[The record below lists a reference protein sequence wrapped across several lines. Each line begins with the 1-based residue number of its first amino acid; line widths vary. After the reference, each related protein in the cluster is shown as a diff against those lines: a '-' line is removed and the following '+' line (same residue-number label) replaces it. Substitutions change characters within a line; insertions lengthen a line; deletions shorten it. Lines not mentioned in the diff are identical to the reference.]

1 MAAKNTIDIK
11 SSAGKTLL
19 SVLLNIGAKGYY
31 SLMQHDYIVL
41 PFKLCTPIDF
51 KIGSYVD
58 LRGVFDDALGGKL
71 AKMYYVTDNQ
81 NPTYNTST
89 GAYEYQLRLNA
100 YYWLWN
106 NFIFKYTPENAAGE
120 ASWSLTAPLDVQM
133 GVFLRNLSALG
144 FTYNGTPYE
153 VEIDD
158 TVENKAVAMTYDN
171 MHLLDALFSMGSKDN
186 WDCDVWVTENVIH
199 FGRCEHGDS
208 VKIELGVEAS
218 TMTRSESKGTFATR
232 IYAFGSTR
240 NIPENYRPADE
251 SLTVNGVVQKRLML
265 PVDTPYIDAYPGM
278 AAHEVVEAVVVFDD
292 IFPRRIGTISD
303 VRTVDR
309 AVTGESGEQVD
320 TFKAYQYRDSGLS
333 FKEDYVLP
341 GKELRVIFQS
351 GKLNGLDFA
360 VQFNPENADPAEQL
374 WEIVANEDYGRLLP
388 DEVIKPEDGDTYLL
402 YGFDI
407 QLVSDQYTSEAE
419 QELKERTEKY
429 VKKTMVDDGTYATTL
444 RNSWV
449 SADPLRRTFDVGQR
463 IRLVNPGYFPAEG
476 RESRVIGWEMN
487 LDIPT
492 DAPIYTIGESTQYSR
507 IGEIEDKVDTL
518 VYKGSKYVGT
528 GGSGVYVVR
537 VNDSTPPSDTN
548 VFSALRSLA
557 TFLRKDQPDATQYLL
572 RLLGG
577 VHFGEFASS
586 LMNGTGGSIDSHGNA
601 ELETLRLRSA
611 LIVKELIYN
620 RWSAQEGNT
629 TFTEAGTIDAVKQE
643 DDGTYT
649 LTIRRRWEYDV
660 TAFDEQDVC
669 YGSVNDLAQGG
680 GHYYDAWFRVLSVNR
695 TANTLSVVLY
705 PDDEVPGGQN
715 YTPQVGMVVTRRG
728 NATNTERQGFWYIS
742 SYEGCYCFLDG
753 VTKPILEESN
763 YYILIGRLK
772 RLSLFDNL
780 PINYLHSYLFAR
792 GLVVQDIHRIDFEG
806 TPVVTLNDRGFWS
819 LEVAQ
824 SDNPYTVGQETVDTV
839 WHYGCRWKCLV
850 TGTTDEPRYA
860 ATGWAMIEGN
870 PAFTIDIDSSAG
882 WAFDGGQLTEDVP
895 FTTLTVTGTLYNRD
909 VTAHILDD
917 DISWTRD
924 TGNVAED
931 NAWAIK
937 KASEGKSL
945 PLVADDLGLEF
956 RQKGVCSFKCTAT
969 LRDGQET
976 LVTENII
983 TF

>member
-1 MAAKNTIDIK
+1 MELKIYDKSGVLKLTASPNS
-11 SSAGKTLL
+11 SSAL
-19 SVLLNIGAKGYY
+19 SEEVMGECSVSA
-31 SLMQHDYIVL
+31 SFTH
-41 PFKLCTPIDF
+41 
-51 KIGSYVD
+51 
-58 LRGVFDDALGGKL
+58 
-71 AKMYYVTDNQ
+71 
-81 NPTYNTST
+81 TS
-89 GAYEYQLRLNA
+89 
-100 YYWLWN
+100 
-106 NFIFKYTPENAAGE
+106 F
-120 ASWSLTAPLDVQM
+120 V
-133 GVFLRNLSALG
+133 
-144 FTYNGTPYE
+144 
-153 VEIDD
+153 
-158 TVENKAVAMTYDN
+158 
-171 MHLLDALFSMGSKDN
+171 LLDA
-186 WDCDVWVTENVIH
+186 
-199 FGRCEHGDS
+199 GDY
-208 VKIELGVEAS
+208 IELQGVRYKMRSPYRPVQKNTQTYSYTAKFYAPIHDAEDTLMLYLEDGDTRTEFSFDGGPREHLQLWVDNMNRVAGAEVWSIGTVITGENKTIDYNNLFCWEAGFGS
-218 TMTRSESKGTFATR
+218 NGIAAAYNTELWADGYVVNLCKAERGERVELGYLKGLTGLSQEENGDVKFFTRLFPL
-232 IYAFGSTR
+232 GSTR
-240 NIPENYRPADE
+240 NIDATKYGHARLQLPSGAAYVDRNTALY
-251 SLTVNGVVQKRLML
+251 GVKEAWEEASFSG
-265 PVDTPYIDAYPGM
+265 IYPKY
-278 AAHEVVEAVVVFDD
+278 
-292 IFPRRIGTISD
+292 IGTVTS
-303 VRTVDR
+303 VRSEEKTSEEGRKYTVYYI
-309 AVTGESGEQVD
+309 
-320 TFKAYQYRDSGLS
+320 KDSGM
-333 FKEDYVLP
+333 
-341 GKELRVIFQS
+341 G
-351 GKLNGLDFA
+351 
-360 VQFNPENADPAEQL
+360 FNPKDYEIPDLTYMLAFQTGDLAGRGSGDDGSFEVAWHEDARE
-374 WEIVANEDYGRLLP
+374 WEIINVYP
-388 DEVIKPEDGDTYLL
+388 DDKTQIPGGEIVPVVGDTYIPWNFALPQE
-402 YGFDI
+402 Y
-407 QLVSDQYTSEAE
+407 VTAAE
-419 QELKERTEKY
+419 QAYAEA
-429 VKKTMVDDGTYATTL
+429 VDDYLSTYSFDPKKYSGTTDRNYIEQSRTPLMLGQNVRLLSDEYFAGGFKDTRIVKCVRKLGDLCQATVTCTDQIGNGWKTSVENQL
-444 RNSWV
+444 GNLQYILAKQAQQV
-449 SADPLRRTFDVGQR
+449 IIDLIKTG
-463 IRLVNPGYFPAEG
+463 EG
-476 RESRVIGWEMN
+476 K
-487 LDIPT
+487 T
-492 DAPIYTIGESTQYSR
+492 
-507 IGEIEDKVDTL
+507 
-518 VYKGSKYVGT
+518 
-528 GGSGVYVVR
+528 
-537 VNDSTPPSDTN
+537 PSDTN

-742 SYEGCYCFLDG
+742 SYEGCICFLDG
-753 VTKPILEESN
+753 VTKPILEERN
-763 YYILIGRLK
+763 YAIIIGKLK

-780 PINYLHSYLFAR
+780 PINYLHSYVYCR
-792 GLVVQDIHRIDFEG
+792 GIAIQDLLRIDFEG

-824 SDNPYTVGQETVDTV
+824 SDNPYTVGQDTVDTV
-839 WHYGCRWKCLV
+839 WHYGCRWRCLV

-937 KASEGKSL
+937 KAAAGKSL

>member
-1 MAAKNTIDIK
+1 MELKIYDKSGVLKLTASPNS
-11 SSAGKTLL
+11 SSAL
-19 SVLLNIGAKGYY
+19 SEEVMGECSVSA
-31 SLMQHDYIVL
+31 SFTH
-41 PFKLCTPIDF
+41 
-51 KIGSYVD
+51 
-58 LRGVFDDALGGKL
+58 
-71 AKMYYVTDNQ
+71 
-81 NPTYNTST
+81 TS
-89 GAYEYQLRLNA
+89 
-100 YYWLWN
+100 
-106 NFIFKYTPENAAGE
+106 F
-120 ASWSLTAPLDVQM
+120 V
-133 GVFLRNLSALG
+133 
-144 FTYNGTPYE
+144 
-153 VEIDD
+153 
-158 TVENKAVAMTYDN
+158 
-171 MHLLDALFSMGSKDN
+171 LLDA
-186 WDCDVWVTENVIH
+186 
-199 FGRCEHGDS
+199 GDY
-208 VKIELGVEAS
+208 IELQGVRYKMRSPYRPVQKNTQTYSYTAKFYAPIHDAEDTLMLYLEDGDTRTEFSFDGGPREHLQLWVDNMNRVAGAEVWSIGTVITGENKTIDYNNLFCWEAGFGS
-218 TMTRSESKGTFATR
+218 NGIAAAYNTELWADGYVINLCKAERGERVELGYLKGLTGLSQEENGDVKFFTRLFPL
-232 IYAFGSTR
+232 GSTR
-240 NIPENYRPADE
+240 NIDATKYGHARLQLPSGAAYVDRNTALY
-251 SLTVNGVVQKRLML
+251 GVKEAWEEASFSG
-265 PVDTPYIDAYPGM
+265 IYPKY
-278 AAHEVVEAVVVFDD
+278 
-292 IFPRRIGTISD
+292 IGTVTS
-303 VRTVDR
+303 VRSEEKTSEEGRKCTVYYI
-309 AVTGESGEQVD
+309 
-320 TFKAYQYRDSGLS
+320 KDSGM
-333 FKEDYVLP
+333 
-341 GKELRVIFQS
+341 G
-351 GKLNGLDFA
+351 
-360 VQFNPENADPAEQL
+360 FNPKDYEIPDLTYMLAFQTGDLAGRGGGDDGSFEVAWHEDARE
-374 WEIVANEDYGRLLP
+374 WEIINVYP
-388 DEVIKPEDGDTYLL
+388 DDKTQIPGGEIVPVVGDTYIPWNFALPQE
-402 YGFDI
+402 Y
-407 QLVSDQYTSEAE
+407 VTAAE
-419 QELKERTEKY
+419 QAYAEA
-429 VKKTMVDDGTYATTL
+429 VDDYLSTYSFDPKKYSGTTDRNYIEQNRTPLMLGQNVRLLSDEYFTDGYKDTRIVKCVRKLGDLCQATVTCTDQIGNGWKTSVENQL
-444 RNSWV
+444 GNLQYILAKQAQQV
-449 SADPLRRTFDVGQR
+449 IIDLIKTG
-463 IRLVNPGYFPAEG
+463 EG
-476 RESRVIGWEMN
+476 K
-487 LDIPT
+487 T
-492 DAPIYTIGESTQYSR
+492 
-507 IGEIEDKVDTL
+507 
-518 VYKGSKYVGT
+518 
-528 GGSGVYVVR
+528 
-537 VNDSTPPSDTN
+537 PSDTN

-577 VHFGEFASS
+577 AHFGEFASS

-629 TFTEAGTIDAVKQE
+629 TFTEAGTIDAVKLE

-695 TANTLSVVLY
+695 TANTLSVVMY

-742 SYEGCYCFLDG
+742 SYEGCICFLDG
-753 VTKPILEESN
+753 VTKPILEERN
-763 YYILIGRLK
+763 YAIIIGKLK

-780 PINYLHSYLFAR
+780 PINYLHSYVYCR
-792 GLVVQDIHRIDFEG
+792 GIAIQDLLRIDFEG

-824 SDNPYTVGQETVDTV
+824 SDNPYTVGQDTVDTV

-870 PAFTIDIDSSAG
+870 PNFTIDIESENG

-937 KASEGKSL
+937 KAAAGKSL

>member
-71 AKMYYVTDNQ
+71 AKMYYITDKQ

-199 FGRCEHGDS
+199 FGRCEHGDP

-341 GKELRVIFQS
+341 GKELRVIFKS

-388 DEVIKPEDGDTYLL
+388 DETIKPEDGDTYLL

-407 QLVSDQYTSEAE
+407 QLVSDQYTPEAE
-419 QELKERTEKY
+419 QELKERTENY

-463 IRLVNPGYFPAEG
+463 VKLLNPGYFPAEG

-487 LDIPT
+487 LDIPS
-492 DAPIYTIGESTQYSR
+492 DAPIYTIGESTKYSR

-518 VYKGSKYVGT
+518 VYKGSKYVGV

-577 VHFGEFASS
+577 AHFGEFASS

-705 PDDEVPGGQN
+705 PDDEVPGGVN

-728 NATNTERQGFWYIS
+728 NATDEERQGFWYIS
-742 SYEGCYCFLDG
+742 SYEGCICFLDG
-753 VTKPILEESN
+753 VTKPILEERN
-763 YYILIGRLK
+763 YAIIIGKLK

-780 PINYLHSYLFAR
+780 PINYLHSYVYCR
-792 GLVVQDIHRIDFEG
+792 GIAIQDLLRIDFEG

-824 SDNPYTVGQETVDTV
+824 SDNPYTVGQDTVDTV

-882 WAFDGGQLTEDVP
+882 WAFDGGQLTDDVP
-895 FTTLTVTGTLYNRD
+895 FTTLTVTGQLYNRD

-924 TGNVAED
+924 TGNVSED

-937 KASEGKSL
+937 KAAAGKSL

-956 RQKGVCSFKCTAT
+956 RQKGVCSFKCTAL
-969 LRDGQET
+969 LRDGNET
-976 LVTENII
+976 QVAENII

>member
-1 MAAKNTIDIK
+1 MELKIYDKSGVLKLTASPNS
-11 SSAGKTLL
+11 SSAL
-19 SVLLNIGAKGYY
+19 SEEVMGECSVSA
-31 SLMQHDYIVL
+31 SFTH
-41 PFKLCTPIDF
+41 
-51 KIGSYVD
+51 
-58 LRGVFDDALGGKL
+58 
-71 AKMYYVTDNQ
+71 
-81 NPTYNTST
+81 TS
-89 GAYEYQLRLNA
+89 
-100 YYWLWN
+100 
-106 NFIFKYTPENAAGE
+106 F
-120 ASWSLTAPLDVQM
+120 V
-133 GVFLRNLSALG
+133 
-144 FTYNGTPYE
+144 
-153 VEIDD
+153 
-158 TVENKAVAMTYDN
+158 
-171 MHLLDALFSMGSKDN
+171 LLDA
-186 WDCDVWVTENVIH
+186 
-199 FGRCEHGDS
+199 GDY
-208 VKIELGVEAS
+208 IELQGVRYKMRSPYRPVQKNTQTYSYTAKFYAPIHDAEDTLMLYLEDGDTRTEFSFDGGPREHLQLWVDNMNRVAGAEVWSIGTVITGENKTIDYNNLFCWEAGFGS
-218 TMTRSESKGTFATR
+218 NGIAAAYNTELWADGYVINLCKAERGERVELGYLKGLTGLSQEENGDVKFFTRLFPL
-232 IYAFGSTR
+232 GSTR
-240 NIPENYRPADE
+240 NIDATKYGHARLQLPSGAAYVDRNTALY
-251 SLTVNGVVQKRLML
+251 GVKEAWEEASFSG
-265 PVDTPYIDAYPGM
+265 IYPKY
-278 AAHEVVEAVVVFDD
+278 
-292 IFPRRIGTISD
+292 IGTVTS
-303 VRTVDR
+303 VRSEEKTSEEGRKCTVYYI
-309 AVTGESGEQVD
+309 
-320 TFKAYQYRDSGLS
+320 KDSGM
-333 FKEDYVLP
+333 
-341 GKELRVIFQS
+341 G
-351 GKLNGLDFA
+351 
-360 VQFNPENADPAEQL
+360 FNPKDYEIPDLTYMLAFQTGDLAGRGGGDDGSFEVAWHEDARE
-374 WEIVANEDYGRLLP
+374 WEIINVYP
-388 DEVIKPEDGDTYLL
+388 DDKTQIPGGEIVPVVGDTYIPWNFALPQE
-402 YGFDI
+402 Y
-407 QLVSDQYTSEAE
+407 VTAAE
-419 QELKERTEKY
+419 QAYAEA
-429 VKKTMVDDGTYATTL
+429 VDDYLSTYSFDPKKYSGTTDRNYIEQNRTPLMLGQNVRLLSDEYFAGGFKDTRIVKCVRKLGDLCQATVTCTDQIGNGWKTSVENQL
-444 RNSWV
+444 GNLQYILAKQAQQV
-449 SADPLRRTFDVGQR
+449 IIDLIKTG
-463 IRLVNPGYFPAEG
+463 EG
-476 RESRVIGWEMN
+476 K
-487 LDIPT
+487 T
-492 DAPIYTIGESTQYSR
+492 
-507 IGEIEDKVDTL
+507 
-518 VYKGSKYVGT
+518 
-528 GGSGVYVVR
+528 
-537 VNDSTPPSDTN
+537 PSDTN

-742 SYEGCYCFLDG
+742 SYEGCICFLDG
-753 VTKPILEESN
+753 VTKPILEERN
-763 YYILIGRLK
+763 YAIIIGKLK

-780 PINYLHSYLFAR
+780 PINYLHSYVYCR
-792 GLVVQDIHRIDFEG
+792 GIAIQDLLRIDFEG

-824 SDNPYTVGQETVDTV
+824 SDNPYTVGQDTVDTV

-937 KASEGKSL
+937 KAGAGKSL

>member
-1 MAAKNTIDIK
+1 MELKIYDKSGVLKLTASPNS
-11 SSAGKTLL
+11 SSAL
-19 SVLLNIGAKGYY
+19 SEEVMGECSVSA
-31 SLMQHDYIVL
+31 SFTH
-41 PFKLCTPIDF
+41 
-51 KIGSYVD
+51 
-58 LRGVFDDALGGKL
+58 
-71 AKMYYVTDNQ
+71 
-81 NPTYNTST
+81 TS
-89 GAYEYQLRLNA
+89 
-100 YYWLWN
+100 
-106 NFIFKYTPENAAGE
+106 F
-120 ASWSLTAPLDVQM
+120 V
-133 GVFLRNLSALG
+133 
-144 FTYNGTPYE
+144 
-153 VEIDD
+153 
-158 TVENKAVAMTYDN
+158 
-171 MHLLDALFSMGSKDN
+171 LLDA
-186 WDCDVWVTENVIH
+186 
-199 FGRCEHGDS
+199 GDY
-208 VKIELGVEAS
+208 IELQGVRYKMRSPYRPVQKNTQTYSYTAKFYAPIHDAEDTLMLYLEDGDTRTEFSFDGGPREHLQLWVDNMNRVAGAEVWSIGTVITGENKTIDYNNLFCWEAGFGS
-218 TMTRSESKGTFATR
+218 NGIAAAYNTELWADGYVVNLCKAERGERVELGYLKGLTGLSQEENGDVKFFTRLFPL
-232 IYAFGSTR
+232 GSTR
-240 NIPENYRPADE
+240 NIDATKYGHARLQLPSGAAYVDRNTALY
-251 SLTVNGVVQKRLML
+251 GVKEAWEEASFSG
-265 PVDTPYIDAYPGM
+265 IYPKY
-278 AAHEVVEAVVVFDD
+278 
-292 IFPRRIGTISD
+292 IGTVTS
-303 VRTVDR
+303 VRSEEKTSEEGRKYTVYYI
-309 AVTGESGEQVD
+309 
-320 TFKAYQYRDSGLS
+320 KDSGM
-333 FKEDYVLP
+333 
-341 GKELRVIFQS
+341 G
-351 GKLNGLDFA
+351 
-360 VQFNPENADPAEQL
+360 FNPKDYEIPDLTYMLAFQTGDLAGRGSGDDGSFEVAWHEDARE
-374 WEIVANEDYGRLLP
+374 WEIINVYP
-388 DEVIKPEDGDTYLL
+388 DDKTQIPGGEIVPVVGDTYIPWNFALPQE
-402 YGFDI
+402 Y
-407 QLVSDQYTSEAE
+407 VTAAE
-419 QELKERTEKY
+419 QAYAEA
-429 VKKTMVDDGTYATTL
+429 VDDYLSTYSFDPKKYSGTTDRNYIEQSRTPLMLGQNVRLLSDEYFAGGFKDTRIVKCVRKLGDLCQATVTCTDQIGNGWKTSVENQL
-444 RNSWV
+444 GNLQYILAKQAQQV
-449 SADPLRRTFDVGQR
+449 IIDLIKTG
-463 IRLVNPGYFPAEG
+463 EG
-476 RESRVIGWEMN
+476 K
-487 LDIPT
+487 T
-492 DAPIYTIGESTQYSR
+492 
-507 IGEIEDKVDTL
+507 
-518 VYKGSKYVGT
+518 
-528 GGSGVYVVR
+528 
-537 VNDSTPPSDTN
+537 PSDTN

-586 LMNGTGGSIDSHGNA
+586 LMNGTGGSIDGHGNA

-620 RWSAQEGNT
+620 RWSAQEDNT

-643 DDGTYT
+643 DDGAYT

-742 SYEGCYCFLDG
+742 SYEGCICFLDG
-753 VTKPILEESN
+753 VTKPILEERN
-763 YYILIGRLK
+763 YAIIIGKLK

-780 PINYLHSYLFAR
+780 PINYLHSYVYCR
-792 GLVVQDIHRIDFEG
+792 GIAIQDLLRIDFEG

-824 SDNPYTVGQETVDTV
+824 SDNPYTVGQDTVDTV

>member
-1 MAAKNTIDIK
+1 MELKIYDKSGVLKLTASPNS
-11 SSAGKTLL
+11 SSAL
-19 SVLLNIGAKGYY
+19 SEEVMGECSVSA
-31 SLMQHDYIVL
+31 SFTH
-41 PFKLCTPIDF
+41 
-51 KIGSYVD
+51 
-58 LRGVFDDALGGKL
+58 
-71 AKMYYVTDNQ
+71 
-81 NPTYNTST
+81 TS
-89 GAYEYQLRLNA
+89 
-100 YYWLWN
+100 
-106 NFIFKYTPENAAGE
+106 F
-120 ASWSLTAPLDVQM
+120 V
-133 GVFLRNLSALG
+133 
-144 FTYNGTPYE
+144 
-153 VEIDD
+153 
-158 TVENKAVAMTYDN
+158 
-171 MHLLDALFSMGSKDN
+171 LLDA
-186 WDCDVWVTENVIH
+186 
-199 FGRCEHGDS
+199 GDY
-208 VKIELGVEAS
+208 IELQGVRYKMRSPYRPVQKNTQTYSYTAKFYAPIHDAEDTLMLYLEDGDTRTEFSFDGGPREHLQLWVNNMNRVAGAEVWSIGTVITGENKTIDYNNLFCWEAGFGS
-218 TMTRSESKGTFATR
+218 NGIAAAYNTELWADGYVINLCKAERGERVELGYLKGLTGLSQEENGDVKFFTRLFPL
-232 IYAFGSTR
+232 GSTR
-240 NIPENYRPADE
+240 NIDATKYGHARLQLPSGAAYVDRNTALY
-251 SLTVNGVVQKRLML
+251 GVKEAWEEASFSG
-265 PVDTPYIDAYPGM
+265 IYPKY
-278 AAHEVVEAVVVFDD
+278 
-292 IFPRRIGTISD
+292 IGTVTSVRSEEKTSEEGRKCTVYYIKDSGMGFNPKDYEIPDLTYMLAFQTGDLAGRGGGDDGSFEVAWHED
-303 VRTVDR
+303 VR
-309 AVTGESGEQVD
+309 E
-320 TFKAYQYRDSGLS
+320 
-333 FKEDYVLP
+333 
-341 GKELRVIFQS
+341 
-351 GKLNGLDFA
+351 
-360 VQFNPENADPAEQL
+360 
-374 WEIVANEDYGRLLP
+374 WEIINVYP
-388 DEVIKPEDGDTYLL
+388 DDKTQIPGGEIVPVVGDTYIPWNFALPQE
-402 YGFDI
+402 Y
-407 QLVSDQYTSEAE
+407 VTAAE
-419 QELKERTEKY
+419 QAYAEA
-429 VKKTMVDDGTYATTL
+429 VDDYLSTYSFDPKKYSGTTDRNYIEQNRTPLMLGQNVRLLSDEYFTDGYKDTRIVKCVRKLNDLCQATVTCTDQIGNGWKTSVENQL
-444 RNSWV
+444 GNLQYILAKQAQQV
-449 SADPLRRTFDVGQR
+449 IIDLIKTG
-463 IRLVNPGYFPAEG
+463 EG
-476 RESRVIGWEMN
+476 K
-487 LDIPT
+487 T
-492 DAPIYTIGESTQYSR
+492 
-507 IGEIEDKVDTL
+507 
-518 VYKGSKYVGT
+518 
-528 GGSGVYVVR
+528 
-537 VNDSTPPSDTN
+537 PSDTN

-629 TFTEAGTIDAVKQE
+629 TFTEAGTIDAVKLE

-715 YTPQVGMVVTRRG
+715 YTPQVGMVITRRG

-742 SYEGCYCFLDG
+742 SYEGCICFLDG
-753 VTKPILEESN
+753 VTKPILEERN
-763 YYILIGRLK
+763 YAIIIGKLK

-780 PINYLHSYLFAR
+780 PINYLHSYVYCR
-792 GLVVQDIHRIDFEG
+792 GIAIQDLLRIDFEG

-824 SDNPYTVGQETVDTV
+824 SDNPYTVGQDTVDTV

>member
-1 MAAKNTIDIK
+1 MELKIYDKSGVLKLTASPNS
-11 SSAGKTLL
+11 SSAL
-19 SVLLNIGAKGYY
+19 SEEVMGECSVSA
-31 SLMQHDYIVL
+31 SFTH
-41 PFKLCTPIDF
+41 
-51 KIGSYVD
+51 
-58 LRGVFDDALGGKL
+58 
-71 AKMYYVTDNQ
+71 
-81 NPTYNTST
+81 TS
-89 GAYEYQLRLNA
+89 
-100 YYWLWN
+100 
-106 NFIFKYTPENAAGE
+106 F
-120 ASWSLTAPLDVQM
+120 V
-133 GVFLRNLSALG
+133 
-144 FTYNGTPYE
+144 
-153 VEIDD
+153 
-158 TVENKAVAMTYDN
+158 
-171 MHLLDALFSMGSKDN
+171 LLDA
-186 WDCDVWVTENVIH
+186 
-199 FGRCEHGDS
+199 GDY
-208 VKIELGVEAS
+208 IELQGVRYKMRSPYRPVQKNTQTYSYTAKFYAPIHDAEDTLMLYLEDGDTRTEFSFDGGPREHLQLWVDNMNRVAGAEVWSIGTVITGENKTIDYNNLFCWEAGFGS
-218 TMTRSESKGTFATR
+218 NGIAAAYNTELWADGYVINLCKAERGERVELGYLKGLTGLSQEENGDVKFFTRLFPL
-232 IYAFGSTR
+232 GSTR
-240 NIPENYRPADE
+240 NIDATKYGHARLQLPSGAAYVDRNTALY
-251 SLTVNGVVQKRLML
+251 GVKEAWEEASFSG
-265 PVDTPYIDAYPGM
+265 IYPKY
-278 AAHEVVEAVVVFDD
+278 
-292 IFPRRIGTISD
+292 IGTVTS
-303 VRTVDR
+303 VRSEEKTSEEGRKCTVYYI
-309 AVTGESGEQVD
+309 
-320 TFKAYQYRDSGLS
+320 KDSGM
-333 FKEDYVLP
+333 
-341 GKELRVIFQS
+341 G
-351 GKLNGLDFA
+351 
-360 VQFNPENADPAEQL
+360 FNPKDYEIPDLTYMLAFQTGDLAGRGSGDDGSFEVAWHEDARE
-374 WEIVANEDYGRLLP
+374 WEIINVYP
-388 DEVIKPEDGDTYLL
+388 DDKTQIPGGEIVPVVGDTYIPWNFALPQE
-402 YGFDI
+402 Y
-407 QLVSDQYTSEAE
+407 VTAAE
-419 QELKERTEKY
+419 QAYAEA
-429 VKKTMVDDGTYATTL
+429 VDDYLSTYSFDPKKYSGTTDRNYIEQNRTPLMLGQNVRLLSDEYFAGGFKDTRIVKCVRKLDDLCQATVTCTDQIGNGWKTSVENQL
-444 RNSWV
+444 GNLQYILAKQAQQV
-449 SADPLRRTFDVGQR
+449 IIDLIKTG
-463 IRLVNPGYFPAEG
+463 EG
-476 RESRVIGWEMN
+476 K
-487 LDIPT
+487 T
-492 DAPIYTIGESTQYSR
+492 
-507 IGEIEDKVDTL
+507 
-518 VYKGSKYVGT
+518 
-528 GGSGVYVVR
+528 
-537 VNDSTPPSDTN
+537 PSDTN

-680 GHYYDAWFRVLSVNR
+680 GRYYDAWFRVLSVNR

-742 SYEGCYCFLDG
+742 SYEGCICFLDG
-753 VTKPILEESN
+753 VTKPILEERN
-763 YYILIGRLK
+763 YAIIIGKLK

-780 PINYLHSYLFAR
+780 PINYLHSYVYCR
-792 GLVVQDIHRIDFEG
+792 GIAIQDLLRIDFEG

-839 WHYGCRWKCLV
+839 WHYGCRWRCLV

-895 FTTLTVTGTLYNRD
+895 FTTLTVTGRLYNRD

>member
-1 MAAKNTIDIK
+1 MELKIYDKSGVLKLTASPNS
-11 SSAGKTLL
+11 SSAL
-19 SVLLNIGAKGYY
+19 SEEVMGECSVSA
-31 SLMQHDYIVL
+31 SFTH
-41 PFKLCTPIDF
+41 
-51 KIGSYVD
+51 
-58 LRGVFDDALGGKL
+58 
-71 AKMYYVTDNQ
+71 
-81 NPTYNTST
+81 TS
-89 GAYEYQLRLNA
+89 
-100 YYWLWN
+100 
-106 NFIFKYTPENAAGE
+106 F
-120 ASWSLTAPLDVQM
+120 V
-133 GVFLRNLSALG
+133 
-144 FTYNGTPYE
+144 
-153 VEIDD
+153 
-158 TVENKAVAMTYDN
+158 
-171 MHLLDALFSMGSKDN
+171 LLDA
-186 WDCDVWVTENVIH
+186 
-199 FGRCEHGDS
+199 GDY
-208 VKIELGVEAS
+208 IELQGVRYKMRSPYRPVQKNTQTYSYTAKFYAPIHDAEDTLMLYLEDGDTRTEFSFDGGPREHLQLWVNNMNRVAGAEVWSIGTVITGENKTIDYNNLFCWEAGFGS
-218 TMTRSESKGTFATR
+218 NGIAAAYNTELWADGYVINLCKAERGERVELGYLKGLAGLSQEENGDVKFFTRLFPL
-232 IYAFGSTR
+232 GSTR
-240 NIPENYRPADE
+240 NIDATKYGHARLQLPSGAAYVDRNTALY
-251 SLTVNGVVQKRLML
+251 GVKEAWEEASFSG
-265 PVDTPYIDAYPGM
+265 IYPKY
-278 AAHEVVEAVVVFDD
+278 
-292 IFPRRIGTISD
+292 IGTVTS
-303 VRTVDR
+303 VRSEEKTSEEGRKYTVYYI
-309 AVTGESGEQVD
+309 
-320 TFKAYQYRDSGLS
+320 KDSGM
-333 FKEDYVLP
+333 
-341 GKELRVIFQS
+341 G
-351 GKLNGLDFA
+351 
-360 VQFNPENADPAEQL
+360 FNPKDYEIPDLTYMLAFQTGDLAGRGSGDDGSFEVAWHKDARE
-374 WEIVANEDYGRLLP
+374 WEIINVYP
-388 DEVIKPEDGDTYLL
+388 DDKTQIPGGEIVPAVGDTYIPWNFALPQE
-402 YGFDI
+402 Y
-407 QLVSDQYTSEAE
+407 VTAAE
-419 QELKERTEKY
+419 QAYAEA
-429 VKKTMVDDGTYATTL
+429 VDDYLSTYSFDPKKYSGTTDRNYIEQNRTPLMLGQNVRLLSDEYFTDGYKDTRIVKCVRKLDDLCQATVTCTDQIGNGWKTSVENQL
-444 RNSWV
+444 GNLQYILAKQAQQV
-449 SADPLRRTFDVGQR
+449 IIDLIKTG
-463 IRLVNPGYFPAEG
+463 EG
-476 RESRVIGWEMN
+476 K
-487 LDIPT
+487 T
-492 DAPIYTIGESTQYSR
+492 
-507 IGEIEDKVDTL
+507 
-518 VYKGSKYVGT
+518 
-528 GGSGVYVVR
+528 
-537 VNDSTPPSDTN
+537 PSDTN

-577 VHFGEFASS
+577 VHFGKFASS

-680 GHYYDAWFRVLSVNR
+680 GRYYDAWFRVLSVNR
-695 TANTLSVVLY
+695 TANTLSVVFY

-742 SYEGCYCFLDG
+742 SYEGCICFLDG
-753 VTKPILEESN
+753 VTKPILEERN
-763 YYILIGRLK
+763 YAIIIGKLK

-780 PINYLHSYLFAR
+780 PINYLHSYVYCR
-792 GLVVQDIHRIDFEG
+792 GIAIQDLLRIDYQG

-860 ATGWAMIEGN
+860 STGWAMIEGN

>member
-41 PFKLCTPIDF
+41 PFKLSTPIDF

-71 AKMYYVTDNQ
+71 AKMYYITDKQ

-199 FGRCEHGDS
+199 FGRCEHGDP

-218 TMTRSESKGTFATR
+218 TMPRSESKGTFATR

-341 GKELRVIFQS
+341 GKELRVIFKS

-388 DEVIKPEDGDTYLL
+388 DETIKPEDGDTYLL

-407 QLVSDQYTSEAE
+407 QLVSDQYIPEAE
-419 QELKERTEKY
+419 QELKERTENY

-463 IRLVNPGYFPAEG
+463 VKLLNPGYFPAEG

-487 LDIPT
+487 LDIPS
-492 DAPIYTIGESTQYSR
+492 DAPIYTIGESTKYSR

-518 VYKGSKYVGT
+518 VYKGSKYVGV

-577 VHFGEFASS
+577 AHFGEFASS

-629 TFTEAGTIDAVKQE
+629 TFTEAGTIDAVKLE

-705 PDDEVPGGQN
+705 PDDEVPGGKN

-728 NATNTERQGFWYIS
+728 NATDEERQGFWYIS
-742 SYEGCYCFLDG
+742 SYEGCICFLDG
-753 VTKPILEESN
+753 VTKPILEERN
-763 YYILIGRLK
+763 YAIIIGKLK

-780 PINYLHSYLFAR
+780 PINYLHSYVYCR
-792 GLVVQDIHRIDFEG
+792 GIAIQDLLRIDFEG

-824 SDNPYTVGQETVDTV
+824 SDNPYTVGQDTVDTV

-895 FTTLTVTGTLYNRD
+895 FTTLTVTGQLYNRD

-937 KASEGKSL
+937 KAAAGKSL

-956 RQKGVCSFKCTAT
+956 RRRGVCSFKCTAL
-969 LRDGQET
+969 LRDGNET
-976 LVTENII
+976 QMAESIVT
-983 TF
+983 F

>member
-1 MAAKNTIDIK
+1 MELKIYDKSGVLKLTASPNS
-11 SSAGKTLL
+11 SSAL
-19 SVLLNIGAKGYY
+19 SEEVMGECSVSA
-31 SLMQHDYIVL
+31 SFTH
-41 PFKLCTPIDF
+41 
-51 KIGSYVD
+51 
-58 LRGVFDDALGGKL
+58 
-71 AKMYYVTDNQ
+71 
-81 NPTYNTST
+81 TS
-89 GAYEYQLRLNA
+89 
-100 YYWLWN
+100 
-106 NFIFKYTPENAAGE
+106 F
-120 ASWSLTAPLDVQM
+120 V
-133 GVFLRNLSALG
+133 
-144 FTYNGTPYE
+144 
-153 VEIDD
+153 
-158 TVENKAVAMTYDN
+158 
-171 MHLLDALFSMGSKDN
+171 LLDA
-186 WDCDVWVTENVIH
+186 
-199 FGRCEHGDS
+199 GDY
-208 VKIELGVEAS
+208 IELQGVRYKMRSPYRPVQKNTQTYSYTAKFYAPIHDAEDTLMLYLEDGDTRTEFSFDGGPREHLQLWVNNMNRVAGAEVWSIGTVITGENKTIDYNNLFCWEAGFGS
-218 TMTRSESKGTFATR
+218 NGIAAAYNTELWADGYVINLCKAERGERVELGYLKGLTGLSQEENGDVKFFTRLFPL
-232 IYAFGSTR
+232 GSTR
-240 NIPENYRPADE
+240 NIDATKYGHARLQLPSGAAYVDRNTALY
-251 SLTVNGVVQKRLML
+251 GVKEAWEEASFSG
-265 PVDTPYIDAYPGM
+265 IYPKY
-278 AAHEVVEAVVVFDD
+278 
-292 IFPRRIGTISD
+292 IGTVTS
-303 VRTVDR
+303 VRSEEKTSEEGRKYTVYYI
-309 AVTGESGEQVD
+309 
-320 TFKAYQYRDSGLS
+320 KDSGM
-333 FKEDYVLP
+333 
-341 GKELRVIFQS
+341 G
-351 GKLNGLDFA
+351 
-360 VQFNPENADPAEQL
+360 FNPKDYEIPDLTYMLAFQTGDLAGRGGGDDGSFEVAWHEDARE
-374 WEIVANEDYGRLLP
+374 WEIINVYP
-388 DEVIKPEDGDTYLL
+388 DDKTQIPGGEIVPVVGDTYIPWNFALPQE
-402 YGFDI
+402 Y
-407 QLVSDQYTSEAE
+407 VTAAE
-419 QELKERTEKY
+419 QAYAEA
-429 VKKTMVDDGTYATTL
+429 VDDYLSTYSFDPKKYSGTTDRNYIEQNRTPLMLGQNVRLLSDEYFAGGFKDTRIVKCVRKLDDLCQATVTCTDQIGNGWKTSVENQL
-444 RNSWV
+444 DNLQYILAKQAQQV
-449 SADPLRRTFDVGQR
+449 IIDLIKTG
-463 IRLVNPGYFPAEG
+463 EG
-476 RESRVIGWEMN
+476 K
-487 LDIPT
+487 T
-492 DAPIYTIGESTQYSR
+492 
-507 IGEIEDKVDTL
+507 
-518 VYKGSKYVGT
+518 
-528 GGSGVYVVR
+528 
-537 VNDSTPPSDTN
+537 PSDTN

-680 GHYYDAWFRVLSVNR
+680 GHYYDAWFRVLSANR

-715 YTPQVGMVVTRRG
+715 YTPQVGMVITRRG

-742 SYEGCYCFLDG
+742 SYEGCICFLDG
-753 VTKPILEESN
+753 VTKPILEERN
-763 YYILIGRLK
+763 YAIIIGKLK

-780 PINYLHSYLFAR
+780 PINYLHSYVYCR
-792 GLVVQDIHRIDFEG
+792 GIAIQDLLRIDFEG

-824 SDNPYTVGQETVDTV
+824 SDNPYTVGQDTVDTV

-924 TGNVAED
+924 TGNVVED

>member
-71 AKMYYVTDNQ
+71 AKMYYITDNQ

-557 TFLRKDQPDATQYLL
+557 TFLRKDQEDATQYLL

-577 VHFGEFASS
+577 AHFGEFASS

-629 TFTEAGTIDAVKQE
+629 TFTEAGTIDAVKLE

-705 PDDEVPGGQN
+705 PDDEVPGGVN

-728 NATNTERQGFWYIS
+728 NATDEERQGFWYIS
-742 SYEGCYCFLDG
+742 SYEGCICFLDG
-753 VTKPILEESN
+753 VTKPILEERN
-763 YYILIGRLK
+763 YAIIIGKLK

-780 PINYLHSYLFAR
+780 PINYLHSYVYCR
-792 GLVVQDIHRIDFEG
+792 GIAIQDLLRIDFEG

-824 SDNPYTVGQETVDTV
+824 SDNPYTVGQDTVDTV

-895 FTTLTVTGTLYNRD
+895 FTTLTVTGMLYNRD

-924 TGNVAED
+924 TGNVSED

-937 KASEGKSL
+937 KAAAGKSL

-956 RQKGVCSFKCTAT
+956 RRRGVCSFKCTAL
-969 LRDGQET
+969 LRDGNET
-976 LVTENII
+976 QMAESIVT
-983 TF
+983 F

>member
-1 MAAKNTIDIK
+1 MELKIYDKSGVLKLTASPNS
-11 SSAGKTLL
+11 SSAL
-19 SVLLNIGAKGYY
+19 SEEVMGECSVSA
-31 SLMQHDYIVL
+31 SFTH
-41 PFKLCTPIDF
+41 
-51 KIGSYVD
+51 
-58 LRGVFDDALGGKL
+58 
-71 AKMYYVTDNQ
+71 
-81 NPTYNTST
+81 TS
-89 GAYEYQLRLNA
+89 
-100 YYWLWN
+100 
-106 NFIFKYTPENAAGE
+106 F
-120 ASWSLTAPLDVQM
+120 V
-133 GVFLRNLSALG
+133 
-144 FTYNGTPYE
+144 
-153 VEIDD
+153 
-158 TVENKAVAMTYDN
+158 
-171 MHLLDALFSMGSKDN
+171 LLDA
-186 WDCDVWVTENVIH
+186 
-199 FGRCEHGDS
+199 GDY
-208 VKIELGVEAS
+208 IELLGVRYKMRSPYRPVQKNTQTYSYTAKFYAPIHDAEDTLMLYLEDGDTRTEFSFDGGPREHLQLWVDNMNRVAGAEVWSIGTVITGENKTIDYNNLFCWEAGFGS
-218 TMTRSESKGTFATR
+218 NGIAAAYNTELWADGYVINLCKAERGERVELGYLKGLTGLSQEENGDVKFFTRLFPL
-232 IYAFGSTR
+232 GSTR
-240 NIPENYRPADE
+240 NIDATKYGHARLQLPSGAAYVDRNTALY
-251 SLTVNGVVQKRLML
+251 GVKEAWEEASFSG
-265 PVDTPYIDAYPGM
+265 IYPKY
-278 AAHEVVEAVVVFDD
+278 
-292 IFPRRIGTISD
+292 IGTVTS
-303 VRTVDR
+303 VRSEEKTSEEGRKCTVYYI
-309 AVTGESGEQVD
+309 
-320 TFKAYQYRDSGLS
+320 KDSGM
-333 FKEDYVLP
+333 
-341 GKELRVIFQS
+341 G
-351 GKLNGLDFA
+351 
-360 VQFNPENADPAEQL
+360 FNPKDYEIPDLTYMLAFQTGDLAGRGSGDDGSFEVAWHEDARE
-374 WEIVANEDYGRLLP
+374 WEIINVYP
-388 DEVIKPEDGDTYLL
+388 DDKTQIPGGEIVPVVGDTYIPWNFALPQE
-402 YGFDI
+402 Y
-407 QLVSDQYTSEAE
+407 VTAAE
-419 QELKERTEKY
+419 QAYAEA
-429 VKKTMVDDGTYATTL
+429 VDDYLSTYSFDPKKYSGTTDRNYIEQNRTPLMLGQNVRLLSDEYFAGGFKDTRIVKCVRKLGDLCQATVTCTDQIGNGWKTSVENQL
-444 RNSWV
+444 GNLQYILAKQAQQV
-449 SADPLRRTFDVGQR
+449 IIDLIKTG
-463 IRLVNPGYFPAEG
+463 EG
-476 RESRVIGWEMN
+476 K
-487 LDIPT
+487 T
-492 DAPIYTIGESTQYSR
+492 
-507 IGEIEDKVDTL
+507 
-518 VYKGSKYVGT
+518 
-528 GGSGVYVVR
+528 
-537 VNDSTPPSDTN
+537 PSDTN

-824 SDNPYTVGQETVDTV
+824 SDNPYTVGQDTVDTV

-909 VTAHILDD
+909 VTAHILDN

-924 TGNVAED
+924 TGNVVED

-937 KASEGKSL
+937 KAAAGKSL

>member
-1 MAAKNTIDIK
+1 MELKIYDKSGVLKLTASPNSSSALSEEVMGECSVSASFTHTSFVLLDTGDYIELQGVRYKMRSPYRPVQKNTQTYSYTAKFYAPIHDAEDTLMLYLEDGDTRTEFSFDGGPREHLQLWVDNMNRVAGAEVWSIGTVITGENKTIDYNNLFCWE
-11 SSAGKTLL
+11 AG
-19 SVLLNIGAKGYY
+19 
-31 SLMQHDYIVL
+31 
-41 PFKLCTPIDF
+41 F
-51 KIGSYVD
+51 GSN
-58 LRGVFDDALGGKL
+58 GIA
-71 AKMYYVTDNQ
+71 AA
-81 NPTYNTST
+81 YNT
-89 GAYEYQLRLNA
+89 E
-100 YYWLWN
+100 LWADGYVIN
-106 NFIFKYTPENAAGE
+106 LCKAERGE
-120 ASWSLTAPLDVQM
+120 RV
-133 GVFLRNLSALG
+133 
-144 FTYNGTPYE
+144 
-153 VEIDD
+153 
-158 TVENKAVAMTYDN
+158 
-171 MHLLDALFSMGSKDN
+171 
-186 WDCDVWVTENVIH
+186 
-199 FGRCEHGDS
+199 
-208 VKIELGVEAS
+208 ELGYLKGLTGLSQEENGDVKFF
-218 TMTRSESKGTFATR
+218 TRLFPL
-232 IYAFGSTR
+232 GSTR
-240 NIPENYRPADE
+240 NIDATKYGHARLQLPSGAAYVDRNTALY
-251 SLTVNGVVQKRLML
+251 GVKEAWEEASFSG
-265 PVDTPYIDAYPGM
+265 IYPKY
-278 AAHEVVEAVVVFDD
+278 
-292 IFPRRIGTISD
+292 IGTVTSVRSEEKTSEEGRKYTAYYIKDSGMGFNPKDYEIPDLTYMLAFQTGDLAGRGGGDDGSFEVAWHED
-303 VRTVDR
+303 VR
-309 AVTGESGEQVD
+309 E
-320 TFKAYQYRDSGLS
+320 
-333 FKEDYVLP
+333 
-341 GKELRVIFQS
+341 
-351 GKLNGLDFA
+351 
-360 VQFNPENADPAEQL
+360 
-374 WEIVANEDYGRLLP
+374 WEIINVYP
-388 DEVIKPEDGDTYLL
+388 DDKTQIPGGEIVPAVGDTYIPWNFALPQE
-402 YGFDI
+402 Y
-407 QLVSDQYTSEAE
+407 VAAAE
-419 QELKERTEKY
+419 QAYAEA
-429 VKKTMVDDGTYATTL
+429 VDDYLSTYSFDPKKYSGTTDRNYIEQNRTPLMLGQNVRLLSDEYFAGGFKDTRIVKCVRKLDDLCQATVTCTDQIGNGWKTSVENQL
-444 RNSWV
+444 GNLQYILAKQAQQV
-449 SADPLRRTFDVGQR
+449 IIDLIKTG
-463 IRLVNPGYFPAEG
+463 EG
-476 RESRVIGWEMN
+476 K
-487 LDIPT
+487 T
-492 DAPIYTIGESTQYSR
+492 
-507 IGEIEDKVDTL
+507 
-518 VYKGSKYVGT
+518 
-528 GGSGVYVVR
+528 
-537 VNDSTPPSDTN
+537 PSDTN

-586 LMNGTGGSIDSHGNA
+586 LMNGTGGSIDGHGNA

-742 SYEGCYCFLDG
+742 SYEGCICFLDG
-753 VTKPILEESN
+753 VTKPILEERN
-763 YYILIGRLK
+763 YAIIIGKLK

-780 PINYLHSYLFAR
+780 PINYLHSYVYCR
-792 GLVVQDIHRIDFEG
+792 GIAIQDLLRIDYQG

-824 SDNPYTVGQETVDTV
+824 SDNPYTVGQDTVDTV

-937 KASEGKSL
+937 KAAAGKSL

>member
-71 AKMYYVTDNQ
+71 AKMYYITDKQ

-199 FGRCEHGDS
+199 FGRCEHGDP

-278 AAHEVVEAVVVFDD
+278 TAHEVVEAVVVFDD

-341 GKELRVIFQS
+341 GKELRVIFKS

-388 DEVIKPEDGDTYLL
+388 DETIKPEDGDTYLL

-407 QLVSDQYTSEAE
+407 QLVSDQYTPEAE
-419 QELKERTEKY
+419 QELKERTENY
-429 VKKTMVDDGTYATTL
+429 VKKTMADDGTYATTL

-463 IRLVNPGYFPAEG
+463 VKLLNPGYFPAEG

-487 LDIPT
+487 LDIPS
-492 DAPIYTIGESTQYSR
+492 DAPIYTIGESTKYSR

-518 VYKGSKYVGT
+518 VYKGSKYVGV

-577 VHFGEFASS
+577 AHFGEFASS

-660 TAFDEQDVC
+660 TAFSEQDVC

-680 GHYYDAWFRVLSVNR
+680 GQYYDAWFRVLSVNR

-705 PDDEVPGGQN
+705 PDDEVPGGVN

-728 NATNTERQGFWYIS
+728 NATDEERQGFWYIS
-742 SYEGCYCFLDG
+742 SYEGCICFLDG
-753 VTKPILEESN
+753 VTKPILEERN
-763 YYILIGRLK
+763 YAIIIGKLK

-780 PINYLHSYLFAR
+780 PINYLHSYVYCR
-792 GLVVQDIHRIDFEG
+792 GIAIQDLLRIDYEG

-824 SDNPYTVGQETVDTV
+824 SDNPYTVGQDTVDTV

-882 WAFDGGQLTEDVP
+882 WAFDGGQLTDDVP
-895 FTTLTVTGTLYNRD
+895 FTTLTVTGQLYNRD

-924 TGNVAED
+924 TGNVSED

-937 KASEGKSL
+937 KAAAGKSL

-956 RQKGVCSFKCTAT
+956 RQKGVCSFKCTAL
-969 LRDGQET
+969 LRDGNET
-976 LVTENII
+976 QVAENII

>member
-71 AKMYYVTDNQ
+71 AKMYYITDKQ

-199 FGRCEHGDS
+199 FGRCEHGDP

-240 NIPENYRPADE
+240 NIPENYRPVDE

-278 AAHEVVEAVVVFDD
+278 AAHEVVEAIVVFDD

-320 TFKAYQYRDSGLS
+320 TFKAYQYRDSELS

-341 GKELRVIFQS
+341 GKELRVIFKS

-388 DEVIKPEDGDTYLL
+388 DETIKPEDGDTYLL

-407 QLVSDQYTSEAE
+407 QLVSDQYTPEAE
-419 QELKERTEKY
+419 QELKERTENY

-463 IRLVNPGYFPAEG
+463 VKLLNPGYFPAEG

-487 LDIPT
+487 LDIPS
-492 DAPIYTIGESTQYSR
+492 DAPIYTIGESTKYSR

-518 VYKGSKYVGT
+518 VYKGSKYVGV

-577 VHFGEFASS
+577 AHFGEFASS

-629 TFTEAGTIDAVKQE
+629 TFTEAGTIDAVKLE

-705 PDDEVPGGQN
+705 PDDEVPGGVN
-715 YTPQVGMVVTRRG
+715 YTPQVGMVITRRG

-742 SYEGCYCFLDG
+742 SYEGCICFLDG
-753 VTKPILEESN
+753 VTKPILEERN
-763 YYILIGRLK
+763 YAIIIGKLK

-780 PINYLHSYLFAR
+780 PINYLHSYVYCR
-792 GLVVQDIHRIDFEG
+792 GIAIQDLLRIDFEG

-824 SDNPYTVGQETVDTV
+824 SDNPYTVGQDTVDTV

-870 PAFTIDIDSSAG
+870 PNFTIDIESENG

-909 VTAHILDD
+909 VTVHILDD

-924 TGNVAED
+924 TGNVVED

-937 KASEGKSL
+937 KAAAGKSL
-945 PLVADDLGLEF
+945 PLAADDLGLEF

>member
-1 MAAKNTIDIK
+1 MELKIYDKSGVLKLTASPNS
-11 SSAGKTLL
+11 SSAL
-19 SVLLNIGAKGYY
+19 SEEVMGECSVSA
-31 SLMQHDYIVL
+31 SFTH
-41 PFKLCTPIDF
+41 
-51 KIGSYVD
+51 
-58 LRGVFDDALGGKL
+58 
-71 AKMYYVTDNQ
+71 
-81 NPTYNTST
+81 TS
-89 GAYEYQLRLNA
+89 
-100 YYWLWN
+100 
-106 NFIFKYTPENAAGE
+106 F
-120 ASWSLTAPLDVQM
+120 V
-133 GVFLRNLSALG
+133 
-144 FTYNGTPYE
+144 
-153 VEIDD
+153 
-158 TVENKAVAMTYDN
+158 
-171 MHLLDALFSMGSKDN
+171 LLDA
-186 WDCDVWVTENVIH
+186 
-199 FGRCEHGDS
+199 GDY
-208 VKIELGVEAS
+208 IELLGVRYKMRSPYRPVQKNTQTYSYTAKFYAPIHDAEDTLMLYLEDGDTRTEFSFDGGPREHLQLWVNNMNRVAGAEVWSIGTVITGENKTIDYNNLFCWEAGFGS
-218 TMTRSESKGTFATR
+218 NGIAAAYNTELWADGYVVNLCKAERGERVELGYLKGLTGLSQEENGDVKFFTRLFPL
-232 IYAFGSTR
+232 GSTR
-240 NIPENYRPADE
+240 NIDATKYGHARLQLPSGAAYVDRNTALY
-251 SLTVNGVVQKRLML
+251 GVKEAWEEASFS
-265 PVDTPYIDAYPGM
+265 DIYPKY
-278 AAHEVVEAVVVFDD
+278 
-292 IFPRRIGTISD
+292 IGTVTS
-303 VRTVDR
+303 VRSEEKTSEEGRKYTVYYI
-309 AVTGESGEQVD
+309 
-320 TFKAYQYRDSGLS
+320 KDSGM
-333 FKEDYVLP
+333 
-341 GKELRVIFQS
+341 G
-351 GKLNGLDFA
+351 
-360 VQFNPENADPAEQL
+360 FNPKDYEIPDLTYILAFQTGDLAGRGSGDDGSFEVAWHEDARE
-374 WEIVANEDYGRLLP
+374 WEIINVYP
-388 DEVIKPEDGDTYLL
+388 DDKTQIPGGEIVPVVGDTYIPWNFALPQE
-402 YGFDI
+402 Y
-407 QLVSDQYTSEAE
+407 VTAAE
-419 QELKERTEKY
+419 QAYAEA
-429 VKKTMVDDGTYATTL
+429 VDDYLSTYSFDPKKYSGTTDRNYIEQNRTPLMLGQNVRLLSDEYFAGGFKDTRIVKCVRKLDDLCQATVTCTDQIGNGWKTSVENQL
-444 RNSWV
+444 GNLQYILAKQAQQV
-449 SADPLRRTFDVGQR
+449 IIDLIKTG
-463 IRLVNPGYFPAEG
+463 EG
-476 RESRVIGWEMN
+476 K
-487 LDIPT
+487 T
-492 DAPIYTIGESTQYSR
+492 
-507 IGEIEDKVDTL
+507 
-518 VYKGSKYVGT
+518 
-528 GGSGVYVVR
+528 
-537 VNDSTPPSDTN
+537 PSDTN

-572 RLLGG
+572 RLLDGA
-577 VHFGEFASS
+577 HFGEFASS

-680 GHYYDAWFRVLSVNR
+680 GRYYDAWFRVLSVNR

-715 YTPQVGMVVTRRG
+715 YTPQVGMVITRRG

-742 SYEGCYCFLDG
+742 SYEGCICFLDG
-753 VTKPILEESN
+753 VTKPILEERN
-763 YYILIGRLK
+763 YAIIIGKLK

-780 PINYLHSYLFAR
+780 PINYLHSYVYCR
-792 GLVVQDIHRIDFEG
+792 GIAIQDLLRIDFEG

-824 SDNPYTVGQETVDTV
+824 SDNPYTVGQDTVDTV

-937 KASEGKSL
+937 KAAAGKSL

>member
-1 MAAKNTIDIK
+1 MELKIYDKSGVLKLTASPNS
-11 SSAGKTLL
+11 SSAL
-19 SVLLNIGAKGYY
+19 SEEVMGECSVSA
-31 SLMQHDYIVL
+31 SFTH
-41 PFKLCTPIDF
+41 
-51 KIGSYVD
+51 
-58 LRGVFDDALGGKL
+58 
-71 AKMYYVTDNQ
+71 
-81 NPTYNTST
+81 TS
-89 GAYEYQLRLNA
+89 
-100 YYWLWN
+100 
-106 NFIFKYTPENAAGE
+106 F
-120 ASWSLTAPLDVQM
+120 V
-133 GVFLRNLSALG
+133 
-144 FTYNGTPYE
+144 
-153 VEIDD
+153 
-158 TVENKAVAMTYDN
+158 
-171 MHLLDALFSMGSKDN
+171 LLDA
-186 WDCDVWVTENVIH
+186 
-199 FGRCEHGDS
+199 GDY
-208 VKIELGVEAS
+208 IELQGVRYKMRSPYRPVQKNTQTYSYTAKFYAPIHDAEDTLMLYLEDGDTRTEFSFDGGPREHLQLWVDNMNRVAGAEVWSIGTVITGENKTIDYNNLFCWEAGFGS
-218 TMTRSESKGTFATR
+218 NGIAAAYNTELWADGYVVNLCKAERGERVELGYLKGLTGLSQEENGDVKFFTRLFPL
-232 IYAFGSTR
+232 GSTR
-240 NIPENYRPADE
+240 NIDATKYGYARLQLPSGAAYVDRNTALY
-251 SLTVNGVVQKRLML
+251 GVKEAWEEASFSG
-265 PVDTPYIDAYPGM
+265 IYPKY
-278 AAHEVVEAVVVFDD
+278 
-292 IFPRRIGTISD
+292 IGTVTS
-303 VRTVDR
+303 VRSEEKTSEEGRKYTVYYI
-309 AVTGESGEQVD
+309 
-320 TFKAYQYRDSGLS
+320 KDSGM
-333 FKEDYVLP
+333 
-341 GKELRVIFQS
+341 G
-351 GKLNGLDFA
+351 
-360 VQFNPENADPAEQL
+360 FNPKDYEIPDLTYMLAFQTGDLAGRGSGDDGSFEVAWHEDARE
-374 WEIVANEDYGRLLP
+374 WEIINVYP
-388 DEVIKPEDGDTYLL
+388 DDKTQIPGGEIVPVVGDTYIPWNFALPQE
-402 YGFDI
+402 Y
-407 QLVSDQYTSEAE
+407 VTAAE
-419 QELKERTEKY
+419 QAYAEA
-429 VKKTMVDDGTYATTL
+429 VDDYLSTYSFDPKKYSGTTDRNYIEQSRTPLMLGQNVRLLSDEYFAGGFKDTRIVKCVRKLGDLCQATVTCTDQIGNGWKTSVENQL
-444 RNSWV
+444 GNLQYILAKQAQQV
-449 SADPLRRTFDVGQR
+449 IIDLIKTG
-463 IRLVNPGYFPAEG
+463 EG
-476 RESRVIGWEMN
+476 K
-487 LDIPT
+487 T
-492 DAPIYTIGESTQYSR
+492 
-507 IGEIEDKVDTL
+507 
-518 VYKGSKYVGT
+518 
-528 GGSGVYVVR
+528 
-537 VNDSTPPSDTN
+537 PSDTN

-695 TANTLSVVLY
+695 TANTLSVVFY

-742 SYEGCYCFLDG
+742 SYEGCICFLDG
-753 VTKPILEESN
+753 VTKPILEERN
-763 YYILIGRLK
+763 YAIIIGKLK

-780 PINYLHSYLFAR
+780 PINYLHSYVYCR
-792 GLVVQDIHRIDFEG
+792 GIAIQDLLRIDFEG

-839 WHYGCRWKCLV
+839 WHYGCRWRCLV

>member
-19 SVLLNIGAKGYY
+19 SVILNIGAKGYY

-71 AKMYYVTDNQ
+71 AKMYYITDKQ

-199 FGRCEHGDS
+199 FGRCEHGDP

-341 GKELRVIFQS
+341 GKELRVIFKS

-388 DEVIKPEDGDTYLL
+388 DETIKPEDGDTYLL

-407 QLVSDQYTSEAE
+407 QLVSDQYTPEAE
-419 QELKERTEKY
+419 QELKERTENY

-463 IRLVNPGYFPAEG
+463 VKLLNPGYFPAEG

-487 LDIPT
+487 LDIPS
-492 DAPIYTIGESTQYSR
+492 DAPIYTIGESTKYSR

-518 VYKGSKYVGT
+518 VYKGSKYVGV

-611 LIVKELIYN
+611 LIVKEIILN

-680 GHYYDAWFRVLSVNR
+680 GQYYDAWFRVLSVNR

-728 NATNTERQGFWYIS
+728 NATDEERQGFWYIS
-742 SYEGCYCFLDG
+742 SYEGCICFLDG
-753 VTKPILEESN
+753 VTKPILEERN
-763 YYILIGRLK
+763 YAIIIGKLK

-780 PINYLHSYLFAR
+780 PINYLHSYVYCR
-792 GLVVQDIHRIDFEG
+792 GIAIQDLLRIDFEG

-824 SDNPYTVGQETVDTV
+824 SDNPYTVGQDTVDTV

-882 WAFDGGQLTEDVP
+882 WAFDGGQLTDDVP

-909 VTAHILDD
+909 VTVHILDD

-924 TGNVAED
+924 TGNVVED

-937 KASEGKSL
+937 KAAAGKSL

-956 RQKGVCSFKCTAT
+956 RRRGVCSFKCTAT

>member
-1 MAAKNTIDIK
+1 MELKIYDKSGVLKLTASPNS
-11 SSAGKTLL
+11 SSAL
-19 SVLLNIGAKGYY
+19 SEEVMGECSVSA
-31 SLMQHDYIVL
+31 SFTH
-41 PFKLCTPIDF
+41 
-51 KIGSYVD
+51 
-58 LRGVFDDALGGKL
+58 
-71 AKMYYVTDNQ
+71 
-81 NPTYNTST
+81 TS
-89 GAYEYQLRLNA
+89 
-100 YYWLWN
+100 
-106 NFIFKYTPENAAGE
+106 F
-120 ASWSLTAPLDVQM
+120 V
-133 GVFLRNLSALG
+133 
-144 FTYNGTPYE
+144 
-153 VEIDD
+153 
-158 TVENKAVAMTYDN
+158 
-171 MHLLDALFSMGSKDN
+171 LLDA
-186 WDCDVWVTENVIH
+186 
-199 FGRCEHGDS
+199 GDY
-208 VKIELGVEAS
+208 IELQGVRYKMRSPYRPVQKNTQTYSYTAKFYAPIHDAEDTLMLYLEDGDTRTEFSFDGGPREHLQLWVNNMNRVAGAEVWSIGTVITGENKTIDYNNLFCWEAGFGS
-218 TMTRSESKGTFATR
+218 NGIAAAYNTELWADGYVINLCKAERGERVELGYLKGLTGLSQEENGDVKFFTRLFPL
-232 IYAFGSTR
+232 GSTR
-240 NIPENYRPADE
+240 NIDATKYGHARLQLPSGAAYVDRNTALY
-251 SLTVNGVVQKRLML
+251 GVKEAWEEASFSG
-265 PVDTPYIDAYPGM
+265 IYPKY
-278 AAHEVVEAVVVFDD
+278 
-292 IFPRRIGTISD
+292 IGTVTS
-303 VRTVDR
+303 VRSEEKTSEEGRKCTVYYI
-309 AVTGESGEQVD
+309 
-320 TFKAYQYRDSGLS
+320 KDSGM
-333 FKEDYVLP
+333 
-341 GKELRVIFQS
+341 G
-351 GKLNGLDFA
+351 
-360 VQFNPENADPAEQL
+360 FNPKDYEIPDLTYMLAFQTGDLAGRGSGDDGSFEVAWHEDARE
-374 WEIVANEDYGRLLP
+374 WEIINVYP
-388 DEVIKPEDGDTYLL
+388 DDKTQIPGGEIVPVVGDTYIPWNFALPQE
-402 YGFDI
+402 Y
-407 QLVSDQYTSEAE
+407 VTAAE
-419 QELKERTEKY
+419 QAYAEA
-429 VKKTMVDDGTYATTL
+429 VDDYLSTYSFDPKKYSGTTDRNYIEQNRIPLMLGQNVRLLSDEYFAGGFKDTRIMKCVRKLGDLCQATVTCTDQIGNGWKTSVENQL
-444 RNSWV
+444 GN
-449 SADPLRRTFDVGQR
+449 LQY
-463 IRLVNPGYFPAEG
+463 ILVKQAQQVIIDLIKTGEG
-476 RESRVIGWEMN
+476 K
-487 LDIPT
+487 T
-492 DAPIYTIGESTQYSR
+492 
-507 IGEIEDKVDTL
+507 
-518 VYKGSKYVGT
+518 
-528 GGSGVYVVR
+528 
-537 VNDSTPPSDTN
+537 PSDTN

-577 VHFGEFASS
+577 VHFGKFASS

-715 YTPQVGMVVTRRG
+715 YTPQVGMVITRRG

-742 SYEGCYCFLDG
+742 SYEGCICFLDG
-753 VTKPILEESN
+753 VTKPILEERN
-763 YYILIGRLK
+763 YAIIIGKLK

-780 PINYLHSYLFAR
+780 PINYLHSYVYCR
-792 GLVVQDIHRIDFEG
+792 GIAIQDLLRIDYQG

-824 SDNPYTVGQETVDTV
+824 SDNPYTVGQDTVDTV

-937 KASEGKSL
+937 KAGAGKSL

>member
-1 MAAKNTIDIK
+1 MELKIYDKSGVLKLTASPNS
-11 SSAGKTLL
+11 SSAL
-19 SVLLNIGAKGYY
+19 SEEVMGECSVSA
-31 SLMQHDYIVL
+31 SFTH
-41 PFKLCTPIDF
+41 
-51 KIGSYVD
+51 
-58 LRGVFDDALGGKL
+58 
-71 AKMYYVTDNQ
+71 
-81 NPTYNTST
+81 TS
-89 GAYEYQLRLNA
+89 
-100 YYWLWN
+100 
-106 NFIFKYTPENAAGE
+106 F
-120 ASWSLTAPLDVQM
+120 V
-133 GVFLRNLSALG
+133 
-144 FTYNGTPYE
+144 
-153 VEIDD
+153 
-158 TVENKAVAMTYDN
+158 
-171 MHLLDALFSMGSKDN
+171 LLDA
-186 WDCDVWVTENVIH
+186 
-199 FGRCEHGDS
+199 GDY
-208 VKIELGVEAS
+208 IELQGVRYKMRSPYRPVQKNTQTYSYTAKFYAPIHDAEDTLMLYLEDGDTRTEFSFDGGPREHLQLWVDNMNRVAGAEVWSIGTVITGENKTIDYNNLFCWEAGFGS
-218 TMTRSESKGTFATR
+218 NGIAAAYNTELWADGYVINLCKAERGERVELGYLKGLTGLSQEENGDVKFFTRLFPL
-232 IYAFGSTR
+232 GSTR
-240 NIPENYRPADE
+240 NIDATKYGHARLQLPSGAAYVDRNTALY
-251 SLTVNGVVQKRLML
+251 GVKEAWEEASFSG
-265 PVDTPYIDAYPGM
+265 IYPKY
-278 AAHEVVEAVVVFDD
+278 
-292 IFPRRIGTISD
+292 IGTVTS
-303 VRTVDR
+303 VRSEEKTSEEGR
-309 AVTGESGEQVD
+309 KYT
-320 TFKAYQYRDSGLS
+320 AYYIKDSGM
-333 FKEDYVLP
+333 
-341 GKELRVIFQS
+341 G
-351 GKLNGLDFA
+351 
-360 VQFNPENADPAEQL
+360 FNPKDYEIPDLTYMLAFQTGDLAGRGSGDDGSFEVAWHEDARE
-374 WEIVANEDYGRLLP
+374 WEIINVYP
-388 DEVIKPEDGDTYLL
+388 DDKTQIPGGEIVPVVGDTYIPWNFALPQE
-402 YGFDI
+402 Y
-407 QLVSDQYTSEAE
+407 VTAAE
-419 QELKERTEKY
+419 QAYAEA
-429 VKKTMVDDGTYATTL
+429 VDDYLSTYSFDPKKYSGTTDRNYIEQSRTPLMLGQNVRLLSDEYFAGGFKDTRIVKCVRKLDDLCQATVTCTDQIGNGWKTSVENQL
-444 RNSWV
+444 GNLQYILAKQAQQV
-449 SADPLRRTFDVGQR
+449 IIDLIKTG
-463 IRLVNPGYFPAEG
+463 EG
-476 RESRVIGWEMN
+476 K
-487 LDIPT
+487 T
-492 DAPIYTIGESTQYSR
+492 
-507 IGEIEDKVDTL
+507 
-518 VYKGSKYVGT
+518 
-528 GGSGVYVVR
+528 
-537 VNDSTPPSDTN
+537 PSDTN

-680 GHYYDAWFRVLSVNR
+680 GRYYDAWFRVLSVNR

-742 SYEGCYCFLDG
+742 SYEGCICFLDG
-753 VTKPILEESN
+753 VTKPILEERN
-763 YYILIGRLK
+763 YAIIIGKLK

-780 PINYLHSYLFAR
+780 PINYLHSYVYCR
-792 GLVVQDIHRIDFEG
+792 GIAIQDLLRIDFEG

-824 SDNPYTVGQETVDTV
+824 SDNPYTVGQDTVDTV

-870 PAFTIDIDSSAG
+870 PNFTIDIESENG

-931 NAWAIK
+931 NAWATK
-937 KASEGKSL
+937 KAAAGKSL

>member
-1 MAAKNTIDIK
+1 MELKIYDKSGVLKLTASPNS
-11 SSAGKTLL
+11 SSAL
-19 SVLLNIGAKGYY
+19 SEEVMGECSVSA
-31 SLMQHDYIVL
+31 SFTH
-41 PFKLCTPIDF
+41 
-51 KIGSYVD
+51 
-58 LRGVFDDALGGKL
+58 
-71 AKMYYVTDNQ
+71 
-81 NPTYNTST
+81 TS
-89 GAYEYQLRLNA
+89 
-100 YYWLWN
+100 
-106 NFIFKYTPENAAGE
+106 F
-120 ASWSLTAPLDVQM
+120 V
-133 GVFLRNLSALG
+133 
-144 FTYNGTPYE
+144 
-153 VEIDD
+153 
-158 TVENKAVAMTYDN
+158 
-171 MHLLDALFSMGSKDN
+171 LLDA
-186 WDCDVWVTENVIH
+186 
-199 FGRCEHGDS
+199 GDY
-208 VKIELGVEAS
+208 IELQGVRYKMRSPYRPVQKNTQTYSYTAKFYAPIHDAEDTLMLYLEDGDTRTEFSFDGGPREHLQLWVDNMNRVAGAEVWSIGTVITGENKTIDYNNLFCWEAGFGS
-218 TMTRSESKGTFATR
+218 NGIAAAYNTELWADGYVVNLCKAERGERVELGYLKGLTGLSQEENGDVKFFTRLFPL
-232 IYAFGSTR
+232 GSTR
-240 NIPENYRPADE
+240 NIDATKYGHARLQLPSGAAYVDRNTALY
-251 SLTVNGVVQKRLML
+251 GVKEAWEEASFSG
-265 PVDTPYIDAYPGM
+265 IYPKY
-278 AAHEVVEAVVVFDD
+278 
-292 IFPRRIGTISD
+292 IGTVTS
-303 VRTVDR
+303 VRSEEKTSEEGRKYTVYYI
-309 AVTGESGEQVD
+309 
-320 TFKAYQYRDSGLS
+320 KDSGM
-333 FKEDYVLP
+333 
-341 GKELRVIFQS
+341 G
-351 GKLNGLDFA
+351 
-360 VQFNPENADPAEQL
+360 FNPKDYEIPDLTYMLAFQTGDLAGRGSGDDGSFEVAWHEDARE
-374 WEIVANEDYGRLLP
+374 WEIINVYP
-388 DEVIKPEDGDTYLL
+388 DDKTQIPGGEIVPVVGDTYIPWNFALPQE
-402 YGFDI
+402 Y
-407 QLVSDQYTSEAE
+407 VTAAE
-419 QELKERTEKY
+419 QAYAEA
-429 VKKTMVDDGTYATTL
+429 VDDYLSTYSFDPKKYSGTTDRNYIEQSRTPLMLGQNVRLLSDEYFAGGFKDTRIVKCVRKLGDLCQATVTCTDQIGNGWKTSVENQL
-444 RNSWV
+444 GNLQYILAKQAQQV
-449 SADPLRRTFDVGQR
+449 IIDLIKTG
-463 IRLVNPGYFPAEG
+463 EG
-476 RESRVIGWEMN
+476 K
-487 LDIPT
+487 T
-492 DAPIYTIGESTQYSR
+492 
-507 IGEIEDKVDTL
+507 
-518 VYKGSKYVGT
+518 
-528 GGSGVYVVR
+528 
-537 VNDSTPPSDTN
+537 PSDTN

-742 SYEGCYCFLDG
+742 SYEGCICFLDG
-753 VTKPILEESN
+753 VTKPILEERN
-763 YYILIGRLK
+763 YAIIIGKLK

-780 PINYLHSYLFAR
+780 PINYLHSYVYCR
-792 GLVVQDIHRIDFEG
+792 GIAIQDLLRIDFEG

-824 SDNPYTVGQETVDTV
+824 SDNPYTVGQDTVDTV

-937 KASEGKSL
+937 KAAAGKSL

>member
-71 AKMYYVTDNQ
+71 AKMYYITDKQ

-199 FGRCEHGDS
+199 FGRCEHGDP

-341 GKELRVIFQS
+341 GKELRVIFKS

-388 DEVIKPEDGDTYLL
+388 DETIKPEDGDTYLL

-407 QLVSDQYTSEAE
+407 QLVSDQYTPEAE
-419 QELKERTEKY
+419 QELKERTENY
-429 VKKTMVDDGTYATTL
+429 VKKTMADDGTYATTL

-463 IRLVNPGYFPAEG
+463 VKLLNPGYFPAEG

-487 LDIPT
+487 LDIPS
-492 DAPIYTIGESTQYSR
+492 DAPIYTIGESTKYSR

-518 VYKGSKYVGT
+518 VYKGSKYVGV

-577 VHFGEFASS
+577 AHFGEFASS

-715 YTPQVGMVVTRRG
+715 YTPQVGMVITRRG
-728 NATNTERQGFWYIS
+728 NATDEERQGFWYIS
-742 SYEGCYCFLDG
+742 SYEGCICFLDG
-753 VTKPILEESN
+753 VTKPILEERN
-763 YYILIGRLK
+763 YAIIIGKLK

-780 PINYLHSYLFAR
+780 PINYLHSYVYCR
-792 GLVVQDIHRIDFEG
+792 GIAIQDLLRIDFEG

-824 SDNPYTVGQETVDTV
+824 SDNPYTVGQDTVDTV

-882 WAFDGGQLTEDVP
+882 WAFDGGQLTDDVP
-895 FTTLTVTGTLYNRD
+895 FTTLTVTGMLYNRD

-924 TGNVAED
+924 TGNVVED

-937 KASEGKSL
+937 KAGAGKSL

-956 RQKGVCSFKCTAT
+956 RRRGVCSFKCTAT